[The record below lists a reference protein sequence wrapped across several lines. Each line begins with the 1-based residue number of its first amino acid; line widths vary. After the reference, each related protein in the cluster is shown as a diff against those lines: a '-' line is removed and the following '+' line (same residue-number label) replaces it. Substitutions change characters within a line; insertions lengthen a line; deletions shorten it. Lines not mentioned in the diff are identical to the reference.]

1 MDVKYAKGKH
11 PNSLKALEE
20 NRQRGLETIQ
30 RNREANLRT
39 LDLVKLFPDDEYDEK
54 NLVKKKFIR
63 LIVEKIFK
71 CKKK

>member
-11 PNSLKALEE
+11 PKSLKALEE

-30 RNREANLRT
+30 RNREANLQT